1 MTTVYLSQL
10 TSLAALCAAFQCC
23 THTLGENV
31 WVTAGRGGDDLPD
44 SELRLIVSGVEALCD
59 FQVTAARARQT
70 QRKRKSL
77 NVNTA

>member
-23 THTLGENV
+23 THTLRENV

-44 SELRLIVSGVEALCD
+44 SGLRLIVSGVEALCD

>member
-1 MTTVYLSQL
+1 MG
-10 TSLAALCAAFQCC
+10 
-23 THTLGENV
+23 H
-31 WVTAGRGGDDLPD
+31 TAGRGGDDLPD
-44 SELRLIVSGVEALCD
+44 SGLRLIVGGVEALCD